1 MRNFRTKEDDVAKIS
16 TSVYVTNFPDYTS
29 AKELAQ
35 ACKQYGHVVD
45 SFIPNKK
52 SKFGKRFGFVRF
64 INVFSEER
72 LINNLGTVWID
83 RFKIHANIARFQRNN
98 VKQEGEKS
106 VPAPAINSKKF
117 GKSGVDKSFK
127 GVLMGDK
134 SAATEVKNNEPA
146 LVLDDECL
154 MDMDITNA
162 LFGRVKE
169 FASLANIKKALGN
182 EGFSELTIKYMGEL
196 WVMLEFKSEES
207 VNKFKECTS
216 ATSWFSQVIKASTDF
231 EVVGR
236 VAWIE
241 VEGIPF
247 KLWTGKTFS
256 RIANKWGKLLDVD
269 DEEDTCFHS
278 KRICIQMKSSKSI
291 NEDFKI
297 IHRGKCYWIRAIE
310 SPGWVPD
317 FTDDIDEEDVN
328 SMDEEEDDQ
337 KQEDFGENG
346 DGEKGEDNPLE
357 EEELVKSF
365 GDGKYSDEKMERSV
379 DPFNIYPI
387 LNRQKKEKNENKESD
402 GSLEYPPGFC
412 PTDKATVEV
421 RSDNKED
428 ENFARDEVRS
438 ETKVGDIDAHS
449 ECHEP
454 KQRKDIGNESS
465 SAGHFKKSEIPRSG
479 GSMIGVLEE
488 VVKVGQVMGYK
499 MEGCISNLEEII
511 GSQGVEKGDR

>member
-1 MRNFRTKEDDVAKIS
+1 MMGGVGGGIG
-16 TSVYVTNFPDYTS
+16 VWVGL
-29 AKELAQ
+29 LASIMV
-35 ACKQYGHVVD
+35 GGDGRLVVCGNGGGCGRWFEVVMGRA
-45 SFIPNKK
+45 S
-52 SKFGKRFGFVRF
+52 GRG
-64 INVFSEER
+64 
-72 LINNLGTVWID
+72 GAW
-83 RFKIHANIARFQRNN
+83 NN
-98 VKQEGEKS
+98 VKQEGEKF

-134 SAATEVKNNEPA
+134 SAATE
-146 LVLDDECL
+146 
-154 MDMDITNA
+154 
-162 LFGRVKE
+162 
-169 FASLANIKKALGN
+169 ALGN

-241 VEGIPF
+241 VEGVPF

-297 IHRGKCYWIRAIE
+297 IHR
-310 SPGWVPD
+310 
-317 FTDDIDEEDVN
+317 
-328 SMDEEEDDQ
+328 DDQ
-337 KQEDFGENG
+337 KQEDFDENG

-365 GDGKYSDEKMERSV
+365 GDGKYSDKKME
-379 DPFNIYPI
+379 
-387 LNRQKKEKNENKESD
+387 
-402 GSLEYPPGFC
+402 
-412 PTDKATVEV
+412 

-428 ENFARDEVRS
+428 ENVVRDEVRS

-454 KQRKDIGNESS
+454 KHRKDIGNESS
-465 SAGHFKKSEIPRSG
+465 SSGHFKKSEIPRSG

-488 VVKVGQVMGYK
+488 VVKGRARSWENK
-499 MEGCISNLEEII
+499 MEGNFFRQRVCTWKKMSLNDEIKKACGMLVTDKLPGPDGLHVRFILTVI
-511 GSQGVEKGDR
+511 GYLVDKEVLKREVPSLSMVSPTTEIQFVKGLKARVIDAGLFHGINIGGSITLSHMFYADDAVFVGEWNDNNITSLIHALGLVP